1 MPLRHYATT
10 PPLHLHPL
18 SLLSYRAGLSDL
30 LIVIRC
36 ILSQEIRLDAELG
49 GLREFYD
56 DLMAEIH
63 SLRGQL
69 ELCSLNSGSPG
80 NLPQDCWEA
89 YEMGFQKSGR
99 YTIQPRYWGAIQVI
113 LSDFWNGGR
122 GEGRAGCEVFWIELI
137 LKLTLSNHGSQRCD
151 RQQHRDRDKFY
162 KPIWP
167 IWWNDRAIQVS

>member
-1 MPLRHYATT
+1 MIQRQSDCLVSYN
-10 PPLHLHPL
+10 PPP
-18 SLLSYRAGLSDL
+18 
-30 LIVIRC
+30 
-36 ILSQEIRLDAELG
+36 SQEIRLDAELG

-99 YTIQPRYWGAIQVI
+99 YTIQPRYWGAIQV
-113 LSDFWNGGR
+113 
-122 GEGRAGCEVFWIELI
+122 
-137 LKLTLSNHGSQRCD
+137 RCD
-151 RQQHRDRDKFY
+151 EFKIKF
-162 KPIWP
+162 
-167 IWWNDRAIQVS
+167 

>member
-1 MPLRHYATT
+1 M
-10 PPLHLHPL
+10 
-18 SLLSYRAGLSDL
+18 
-30 LIVIRC
+30 
-36 ILSQEIRLDAELG
+36 DAELG

-99 YTIQPRYWGAIQVI
+99 YTIQPRYWGAIQV
-113 LSDFWNGGR
+113 LKYQCHYYHLMENVDHDF
-122 GEGRAGCEVFWIELI
+122 C
-137 LKLTLSNHGSQRCD
+137 
-151 RQQHRDRDKFY
+151 
-162 KPIWP
+162 
-167 IWWNDRAIQVS
+167 